1 MAFASGP
8 LRRATAAAAAAA
20 VAASATRA
28 TPAAADAARAL
39 PRFPRH
45 FLASAHRRASLSWDE
60 LRPQLAASNLHELL
74 TRASLREDEWLH
86 PGGVGSFWLL
96 RHADTPADAITFDPE
111 QPLGE
116 GPNEDVLACVAQQR
130 NVLYGAKS
138 RSNLPVTV
146 ASRLVAAAAAKTE
159 HPIALVPLPDLCRWV
174 RDGQRWSDEALVA
187 EHGSEAAEAAQAI
200 ALGRPRPGHSVL
212 GQGTFKAAEGAWM
225 HLAREHMEANEE
237 VMQEMLAFKGAL
249 RGTFEPVHL
258 ADTDPEYMALAGGA
272 MAALR
277 S

>member
-1 MAFASGP
+1 MTFASRT
-8 LRRATAAAAAAA
+8 LRRAATAAAAA

-39 PRFPRH
+39 PRFFPRH
-45 FLASAHRRASLSWDE
+45 FRASAHRRANLSWDE
-60 LRPQLAASNLHELL
+60 LRLQLASSNLHDLL
-74 TRASLREDEWLH
+74 SAPPSARRMAP
-86 PGGVGSFWLL
+86 PGGVASARLL
-96 RHADTPADAITFDPE
+96 RHADTPDDAITFDPE

-146 ASRLVAAAAAKTE
+146 AARLVAAAAKTE
-159 HPIALVPLPDLCRWV
+159 RPIALVPLPGSV
-174 RDGQRWSDEALVA
+174 PMGSAMARWSDETLVA
-187 EHGSEAAEAAQAI
+187 EHGAEAAEAAQAI

-225 HLAREHMEANEE
+225 YLAREHMEANEE
-237 VMQEMLAFKGAL
+237 VMREILAFKGAL
-249 RGTFEPVHL
+249 RGTFRACAPCRHRSGVHG
-258 ADTDPEYMALAGGA
+258 AGGG
-272 MAALR
+272 R
-277 S
+277 WRH

>member
-1 MAFASGP
+1 MGQ
-8 LRRATAAAAAAA
+8 LRL
-20 VAASATRA
+20 SS
-28 TPAAADAARAL
+28 
-39 PRFPRH
+39 PR
-45 FLASAHRRASLSWDE
+45 
-60 LRPQLAASNLHELL
+60 NLHDLL
-74 TRASLREDEWLH
+74 SRASLREDEWLH
-86 PGGVGSFWLL
+86 PGGVASFWLL
-96 RHADTPADAITFDPE
+96 RHADTPDDAITFDPE

-146 ASRLVAAAAAKTE
+146 AARLVAAAAAKTE
-159 HPIALVPLPDLCRWV
+159 RPIALVRLRICAV
-174 RDGQRWSDEALVA
+174 GSAMARWSDETLVA
-187 EHGSEAAEAAQAI
+187 EHGAEAAQAAQAI

-225 HLAREHMEANEE
+225 YLAREHMEANEE
-237 VMQEMLAFKGAL
+237 VMQRCSAFKGAL

>member
-1 MAFASGP
+1 MTFASRT
-8 LRRATAAAAAAA
+8 LRRAATAAAAA
-20 VAASATRA
+20 VATSATRA

-39 PRFPRH
+39 PRFFPRH
-45 FLASAHRRASLSWDE
+45 FRASAHRRANLSWDE
-60 LRPQLAASNLHELL
+60 LRPQLASSNLHDLL
-74 TRASLREDEWLH
+74 SRASLREDEWLH
-86 PGGVGSFWLL
+86 PGGVASFWLL
-96 RHADTPADAITFDPE
+96 RHADTPDDAITFDPE

-146 ASRLVAAAAAKTE
+146 AARLVAAAAAKTE
-159 HPIALVPLPDLCRWV
+159 RPIALVPLPDLCRWV
-174 RDGQRWSDEALVA
+174 RDGERWSDETLVA
-187 EHGSEAAEAAQAI
+187 EHGAEAAEAAQAI

-225 HLAREHMEANEE
+225 YLAREHMEANEE